1 MHKHVLL
8 IQTHIIPEP
17 LEMIILHSDTGT
29 YSRRSRLNGYLKE
42 IVAEEN
48 VAGAPGPI
56 SVYARPFACEVWIK
70 LQMSVPSKGIR
81 FHAHE
86 FGR

>member
-1 MHKHVLL
+1 MHHLMHKHVLL

-48 VAGAPGPI
+48 VAGAPGAI
-56 SVYARPFACEVWIK
+56 SLYARPFCMRDMDQASDVCT
-70 LQMSVPSKGIR
+70 G
-81 FHAHE
+81 
-86 FGR
+86 